1 MNPQRYAKQKAKSFF
16 MKTNYVRHT
25 SLVLAAGLV
34 LVLGCAR
41 PAAETEQPHT
51 VVAPTPAPIVLA
63 QAAPVTPAPAPA
75 PVPAP
80 SVAPDAD
87 APDTNGPAII
97 QRIPPTTNP
106 TSVTMTPGLSEVV
119 KLAQAGVG
127 EEVILTYVEKY
138 PGAFNVG
145 ADQILYLNDLG
156 VSSTVI
162 TSMLKHDG
170 SNVAATAPA
179 ASVVQTQA
187 ISNVPLNQ
195 VYPATSAPAPQV
207 ETAVAPPP
215 STEVSY
221 FYDSLSPYGSWIY
234 LSNYGWCWQPT
245 VAVSVSGWRP
255 YSDRGR
261 WYWSDAGW
269 YWNSDYSWGWA
280 AFHYG
285 RWYYHGRCGWVWT
298 PGTVWGPS
306 WVSWR
311 YTDGYCGWAPLPPEA
326 HYRSGVGF
334 TYYGRGVSVGF
345 DFGLTAF
352 HYSFVSYNRFCDYS
366 PYRYYEP
373 RHRNRDIYRNT
384 TVINNYVVGNNNTII
399 NRGVGR
405 ETVAARGGANT
416 IREVTVRE
424 RSARELT
431 GVRAGVQADQI
442 ERRGRENVVYRPEL
456 PKTPP
461 PVRTASFGTR
471 NNNQGQSTVARRND
485 NGTVPSGNNPI
496 TINRSTVSGGVVGGS
511 PATTVPSA
519 RPARGSETSRDS
531 EPQRGQTAVNR
542 NNNNGGSAVTPR
554 ANPNVNTPA
563 TPSRGQSESRTGR
576 SLFGDSGAN
585 TATSEPQRS
594 NRSGRGD
601 TVATPN
607 AAPQRGNVSRGT
619 EANVAGAVP
628 RSQPQQNYN
637 APANR
642 VYPQAPTQSRAP
654 QAQQAPGRVETRQ
667 PANSSPRGYEQAPR
681 SAVPSY
687 SAPAQSAPRYNP
699 PSAPSGGS
707 QSVGRSSGGGGG
719 GNSGGSGRG
728 ESGSRGNERGR

>member
-1 MNPQRYAKQKAKSFF
+1 

-41 PAAETEQPHT
+41 PAAETEQPRT

-75 PVPAP
+75 PALAPAP
-80 SVAPDAD
+80 NVAPDSD

-97 QRIPPTTNP
+97 QRIPPTANP
-106 TSVTMTPGLSEVV
+106 ASVTMTPGLSEVV

-138 PGAFNVG
+138 PNAFNVG

-179 ASVVQTQA
+179 ASSVIQTQPV
-187 ISNVPLNQ
+187 SNVPMNQ

-207 ETAVAPPP
+207 ETTVAPPP
-215 STEVSY
+215 TTEVSY

-234 LSNYGWCWQPT
+234 LSGYGWCWQPT
-245 VAVSVSGWRP
+245 VAVRVSGWRP

-326 HYRSGVGF
+326 HYRHGVGF

-405 ETVAARGGANT
+405 ETVAARAGANN

-471 NNNQGQSTVARRND
+471 ATGQGQSTVARRNE

-511 PATTVPSA
+511 PATTVT
-519 RPARGSETSRDS
+519 PARTPRGTETSRGS
-531 EPQRGQTAVNR
+531 EPQRGQTAVTR
-542 NNNNGGSAVTPR
+542 NNNNSGNTAVTPR
-554 ANPNVNTPA
+554 STPNANTPA
-563 TPSRGQSESRTGR
+563 APSRGQSESRTGR

-585 TATSEPQRS
+585 TQTPAPQRS
-594 NRSGRGD
+594 ASPARSG
-601 TVATPN
+601 AAPAQN
-607 AAPQRGNVSRGT
+607 AAPQRGTVSRGT
-619 EANVAGAVP
+619 EANVAGSTP
-628 RSQPQQNYN
+628 RSQPQQNYS
-637 APANR
+637 APTTRA
-642 VYPQAPTQSRAP
+642 YPQTSTPSRAP
-654 QAQQAPGRVETRQ
+654 QTQQSYGRVETRQ

-681 SAVPSY
+681 SAPPSY
-687 SAPAQSAPRYNP
+687 SAPAPSAPRN
-699 PSAPSGGS
+699 SAPSGGS
-707 QSVGRSSGGGGG
+707 PSGGRNSSGG
-719 GNSGGSGRG
+719 GNSGGSRG
-728 ESGSRGNERGR
+728 VERGR